1 MTEGVEMNGRW
12 FNGDSCVFRDGQ
24 CHVHVRFYELLEMRQ
39 SVAAFG
45 GRCSLT

>member
-1 MTEGVEMNGRW
+1 MFGGSAVIP
-12 FNGDSCVFRDGQ
+12 VFREEKR
-24 CHVHVRFYELLEMRQ
+24 HVHVRFYELLEMRQ

>member
-1 MTEGVEMNGRW
+1 MFGGSTVIQV
-12 FNGDSCVFRDGQ
+12 VFREGQ

>member
-1 MTEGVEMNGRW
+1 MFGGSAVTL
-12 FNGDSCVFRDGQ
+12 VFREEKR
-24 CHVHVRFYELLEMRQ
+24 HVPVRFHELLEVRQ